1 MADVPKV
8 ELAPFT
14 GGADADGVE
23 AKEKAAKAAKHLKLF
38 ATRNEMGIGNSRRCD
53 SKTFEIA
60 RTLFQRLFLLL
71 STVEFPFTFTLAFGW
86 LPRISAVDLDFL
98 SIYLNIELTPLAKYL
113 IMIVGGLVLYYTI
126 MGYIK
131 SLDPSTDINQV
142 SYEKRTN
149 SNQTWV
155 ERIIAANAKHTE
167 GQSEKTDE
175 EKRKNSKEAWIERV
189 KTARGRCQRRFVRI
203 LLLFIDSIYF
213 PVATYVFQV
222 IFLSPNVHGD
232 EYRCIDDEVAVGKTF
247 RCIPCVTGTQN
258 VTNSSEYILGCGYTF
273 DCVQGDRMA
282 LYHKL
287 GPQAFVSAAGQRH
300 CESKQAVLVSQSI
313 MSVYGIGYWWW
324 VLWGGS
330 VACLIFFI
338 GLLTTSFGQM
348 INLAAPEVSEDIS
361 DADYEIAVA
370 DEAKH
375 DPYVFLIEGYN
386 VDNKDFKLNTMLINL
401 MQICFVSLAM
411 MSGYELVSVFI
422 AFNFMCLAGWRETG
436 GKQGDFEPPFDV
448 EDTGTLSS
456 IADRTWEIYYSSIC
470 CTCKGREK
478 RRFHF
483 VFTSKADRINSWVAN
498 RVAIW
503 IALVELVYVGLQYVN
518 VPSAGM
524 IIGMI
529 MNVLIC
535 GYGIALIA
543 IAAWPRS
550 Q

>member
-232 EYRCIDDEVAVGKTF
+232 
-247 RCIPCVTGTQN
+247 
-258 VTNSSEYILGCGYTF
+258 
-273 DCVQGDRMA
+273 
-282 LYHKL
+282 
-287 GPQAFVSAAGQRH
+287 
-300 CESKQAVLVSQSI
+300 
-313 MSVYGIGYWWW
+313 
-324 VLWGGS
+324 
-330 VACLIFFI
+330 
-338 GLLTTSFGQM
+338 
-348 INLAAPEVSEDIS
+348 
-361 DADYEIAVA
+361 
-370 DEAKH
+370 
-375 DPYVFLIEGYN
+375 
-386 VDNKDFKLNTMLINL
+386 
-401 MQICFVSLAM
+401 
-411 MSGYELVSVFI
+411 
-422 AFNFMCLAGWRETG
+422 
-436 GKQGDFEPPFDV
+436 
-448 EDTGTLSS
+448 
-456 IADRTWEIYYSSIC
+456 
-470 CTCKGREK
+470 
-478 RRFHF
+478 
-483 VFTSKADRINSWVAN
+483 
-498 RVAIW
+498 
-503 IALVELVYVGLQYVN
+503 
-518 VPSAGM
+518 
-524 IIGMI
+524 
-529 MNVLIC
+529 
-535 GYGIALIA
+535 
-543 IAAWPRS
+543 
-550 Q
+550 